1 MAGVVRDSGQGA
13 IDADFVGFAIERS
26 RDDASDDRAGD
37 DHAGD
42 DDGFVK
48 RRCDDCAFRRDVAG
62 AR

>member
-37 DHAGD
+37 D
-42 DDGFVK
+42 DGFVK
-48 RRCDDCAFRRDVAG
+48 RRGDDCAFRRDVAG